1 MDTPLVG
8 TSSQNYRY
16 FYVASA
22 ASIVSMV
29 VLFVITGYTA
39 HTATEINEVISD
51 LNKLLP
57 DAEDSLRI
65 VKKMC
70 QHENFTKKY
79 GQIC

>member
-22 ASIVSMV
+22 ASIVSMI
-29 VLFVITGYTA
+29 VLLVITGYTA

-51 LNKLLP
+51 LNTLLP
-57 DAEDSLRI
+57 DAENSLRI
-65 VKKMC
+65 VRAMC
-70 QHENFTKKY
+70 QHENFTKRW
-79 GQIC
+79 GEIC

>member
-39 HTATEINEVISD
+39 HTATEI
-51 LNKLLP
+51 K
-57 DAEDSLRI
+57 
-65 VKKMC
+65 
-70 QHENFTKKY
+70 
-79 GQIC
+79 

>member
-39 HTATEINEVISD
+39 YTAGHMNEVITD
-51 LNKLLP
+51 LNELLP
-57 DAEDSLRI
+57 EAEDSLRI
-65 VKKMC
+65 VKEMC
-70 QHENFTKKY
+70 QHENFTKKW

>member
-8 TSSQNYRY
+8 TSAQNYRY
-16 FYVASA
+16 FYIASA
-22 ASIVSMV
+22 ASIMSVI

-57 DAEDSLRI
+57 DAENSLRI
-65 VKKMC
+65 VREMC
-70 QHENFTKKY
+70 RHENFTKRW
-79 GQIC
+79 GELC

>member
-29 VLFVITGYTA
+29 VLFIITGY
-39 HTATEINEVISD
+39 
-51 LNKLLP
+51 NKG
-57 DAEDSLRI
+57 E
-65 VKKMC
+65 
-70 QHENFTKKY
+70 Y
-79 GQIC
+79 GLWQS

>member
-8 TSSQNYRY
+8 TSEQNYRY
-16 FYVASA
+16 FYTASA
-22 ASIVSMV
+22 ASIMSVI

-57 DAEDSLRI
+57 DAENSLRI
-65 VKKMC
+65 VREMC
-70 QHENFTKKY
+70 QHENFTKNW
-79 GQIC
+79 GNIC

>member
-39 HTATEINEVISD
+39 YTAGHMSEVITD
-51 LNKLLP
+51 LNELLP
-57 DAEDSLRI
+57 EAENSLRI
-65 VKKMC
+65 VKALC
-70 QHENFTKKY
+70 RHENFTKKW
-79 GQIC
+79 GKIC